1 MATTMDGTN
10 PMLSIPSHSSLPNLE
25 VPIPARPVLI
35 LATGGGC
42 SSHRRHPRI
51 LDSGVGQKEVFGV
64 VQVVVVSRSARAS
77 SFAVMPMSSP
87 VARLPCCYDLSC
99 CF

>member
-1 MATTMDGTN
+1 MDGTN

-64 VQVVVVSRSARAS
+64 VQEDKGGEKINWKEEEDRGT
-77 SFAVMPMSSP
+77 P
-87 VARLPCCYDLSC
+87 VKIFKKIP
-99 CF
+99 